1 MLILT
6 RKSGEK
12 IIIGDSITV
21 SVIEVRGDQARIGVD
36 APKTVK
42 VYREEV
48 FEAIKS
54 ENQAAASSKTVLP
67 KMPASAHSWAGT
79 PERITKMKNEE

>member
-6 RKSGEK
+6 RKNGEK
-12 IIIGDSITV
+12 IIIGDGITV
-21 SVIEVRGDQARIGVD
+21 SVIEARGGEARIGVD

-48 FEAIKS
+48 FEAIKA
-54 ENQAAASSKTVLP
+54 ENQAAAASKTSLP
-67 KMPASAHSWAGT
+67 IMNFLNDGKP
-79 PERITKMKNEE
+79 

>member
-6 RKSGEK
+6 RKINEK
-12 IIIGDSITV
+12 IIIGESI
-21 SVIEVRGDQARIGVD
+21 SISIIEVRGDQVRIGVD

-48 FEAIKS
+48 FEAIKL
-54 ENQAAASSKTVLP
+54 ENKAALASKTNLP
-67 KMPASAHSWAGT
+67 KINLP
-79 PERITKMKNEE
+79 TKK

>member
-6 RKSGEK
+6 RRPDEK
-12 IIIGDSITV
+12 IIIGDDIVISIV
-21 SVIEVRGDQARIGVD
+21 EVRGDQVRVGVD

-48 FEAIKS
+48 YQAIKN
-54 ENQAAASSKTVLP
+54 ENKAAAASSPALPSLNLP
-67 KMPASAHSWAGT
+67 KANS
-79 PERITKMKNEE
+79 

>member
-6 RKSGEK
+6 RKTDEK
-12 IIIGDSITV
+12 IIIGDAITISI
-21 SVIEVRGDQARIGVD
+21 IEVRGDQVRIGVD

-48 FEAIKS
+48 FEAIKT
-54 ENQAAASSKTVLP
+54 ENKAAVASKTSLP
-67 KMPASAHSWAGT
+67 KINIPN
-79 PERITKMKNEE
+79 KK

>member
-54 ENQAAASSKTVLP
+54 ENKAAAASNPILP
-67 KMPASAHSWAGT
+67 QLDFP
-79 PERITKMKNEE
+79 RQ